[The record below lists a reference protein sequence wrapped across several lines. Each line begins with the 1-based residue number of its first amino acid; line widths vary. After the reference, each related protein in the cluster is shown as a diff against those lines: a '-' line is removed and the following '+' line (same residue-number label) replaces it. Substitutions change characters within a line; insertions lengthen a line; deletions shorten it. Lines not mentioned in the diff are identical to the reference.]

1 MRWDIRMAYVSYIFM
16 CLERKL
22 IMFKTDKSRKSN
34 YGFPGGSVV
43 KNSAASAG
51 DTGSIPDLRRS
62 HRPQSNLSP
71 RATTIEPVL

>member
-34 YGFPGGSVV
+34 SGFPGGSVV

-51 DTGSIPDLRRS
+51 DTGSISDLRRS